1 MINITLKDG
10 VAKEYQAPITPIEIA
25 KDLSAGLAKA
35 ACAAKVNGELRD
47 LRFPIESDANVSI
60 LTFEDAEGKKA
71 FWHTSAH
78 VLAQAVQHLYPEAKL
93 TIGPRWTTAS
103 IMTSTWRSPL
113 WQKTWR
119 RSKPK

>member
-60 LTFEDAEGKKA
+60 LTFEDAEGKRHSGTPA
-71 FWHTSAH
+71 PMCW
-78 VLAQAVQHLYPEAKL
+78 
-93 TIGPRWTTAS
+93 PRRC
-103 IMTSTWRSPL
+103 STCIPRL
-113 WQKTWR
+113 N
-119 RSKPK
+119 

>member
-93 TIGPRWTTAS
+93 TIGPRGGQ
-103 IMTSTWRSPL
+103 RL
-113 WQKTWR
+113 LL
-119 RSKPK
+119 